1 MLRATPISPNL
12 INPLHNLHTEF
23 NEVAPT
29 SPFIV
34 ILTTKESPPK
44 VLEKLKQLKQLKS
57 FSILLIGWGLLPFS
71 LFLFTLNLLLF
82 HFASLRRAEVLV
94 LPEKLNFGG
103 TVWVPNYT
111 RHRYPGHHL
120 VFLTFREEAHNPYM
134 LHVWHDI
141 GDVEFI
147 SLPRFILDF
156 YFRGRRVIIP
166 RRRKFDPLAREI
178 VAFLSRWL
186 GRSPVL
192 LTYFKVYMDWDIP
205 EVYRKDIEAML
216 ARTPQD
222 PWAERWQDY
231 LRYFVYFH
239 LRRELTLKRPGLP
252 PQLCER
258 VEQVLAQARGESGSV
273 RLCGFYLKKNSDDGP
288 NGEPHKFDGS
298 SFGSYLPALRFLVE
312 RGYQVLLTGDREL
325 PSSVAEEFD
334 GMVVDGDMLEDG
346 FGLDP
351 GLYLAYAALCTDIFA
366 GDAAGGTSFAGLI
379 ADRPMLGL
387 NAFQFCSAYG
397 NLWIYYKH
405 AYDHDGNHL
414 SFADM
419 TGKYAFTGNVPEAF
433 TIEVNTADEILEAV
447 RCYVEEMENPGSSEI
462 DVTLEDMWPS
472 YSGFKVGNC
481 HISPAY
487 VRNYRRKIAANPGL
501 RSLNKAS

>member
-1 MLRATPISPNL
+1 M
-12 INPLHNLHTEF
+12 
-23 NEVAPT
+23 
-29 SPFIV
+29 
-34 ILTTKESPPK
+34 
-44 VLEKLKQLKQLKS
+44 LEKLKQFKFLQASLV
-57 FSILLIGWGLLPFS
+57 GWGLLPFS

-103 TVWVPNYT
+103 TVWVPDYA

-147 SLPRFILDF
+147 SLPRFVLDF
-156 YFRGRRVIIP
+156 YFRGRRIIIP
-166 RRRKFDPLAREI
+166 RRRTFDPLARAI
-178 VAFLSRWL
+178 IAFLSRWL
-186 GRSPVL
+186 GRSPDL
-192 LTYFKVYMDWDIP
+192 LTYIKVYRGWDIP
-205 EVYRKDIEAML
+205 EVYRRDVEAML
-216 ARTPQD
+216 ARTPKD
-222 PWAERWQDY
+222 PLAEQWQGY
-231 LRYFVYFH
+231 LSYFVYYH
-239 LRRELTLKRPGLP
+239 LRREVSLKRPGLP
-252 PQLCER
+252 PHLRER
-258 VEQVLAQARGESGSV
+258 VEQVLAQARGESGDV
-273 RLCGFYLKKNSDDGP
+273 RLCGFYLRKRPADGSD
-288 NGEPHKFDGS
+288 GEIHKYDGS
-298 SFGSYLPALRFLVE
+298 SFESYLPALHFLVE
-312 RGYQVLLTGDREL
+312 RGYQVLLTGDRAL
-325 PSSVAEEFD
+325 PDPLADEFG
-334 GMVVDGDMLEDG
+334 GMVVDGGMLKDR
-346 FGLDP
+346 FGLNFH
-351 GLYLAYAALCTDIFA
+351 LYLVYAALHTDIFA
-366 GDAAGGTSFAGLI
+366 GDLAGGIAFAGLV

-387 NAFQFCSAYG
+387 NAFQFCSGGG

-419 TGKYAFTGNVPEAF
+419 AGKYAFTNVPEAF
-433 TIEVNTADEILEAV
+433 TIEVNAVDEILEAV
-447 RCYVEEMENPGSSEI
+447 RCYVEEMENPGSSEV

-501 RSLNKAS
+501 RTLNKAS